1 MNIDTEKKMY
11 EMSLYTNIIPKM
23 VDTSQIKINNKKSK
37 KDEKSINSDVNN
49 RIKRKAS
56 VLNYQQRSLQE
67 RMSLIQSKELQIK
80 ELEETLEQV
89 KSSYSQSLNKSKKR
103 SDKEKIKIKT
113 LSKKLSELQSNKKN
127 SEKSFEYEEKVITE
141 KEKII
146 LVINDALRKIGKI
159 KNDLNIHKSKL
170 ISLENELKKG
180 ECKID
185 KSKSH
190 LKEDCIINL
199 LDFICIEGDIQT
211 GIIINIYV

>member
-1 MNIDTEKKMY
+1 MNIDTENKMY
-11 EMSLYTNIIPKM
+11 EFSLYTNLVPKM
-23 VDTSQIKINNKKSK
+23 VDTSQIKINNKKIK
-37 KDEKSINSDVNN
+37 KDESSINSNVNN

-80 ELEETLEQV
+80 ELERTLEQV
-89 KSSYSQSLNKSKKR
+89 KSNYSQKLNKSKN
-103 SDKEKIKIKT
+103 KENKQKIRIRT
-113 LSKKLSELQSNKKN
+113 LSKKLSELDTNKKHN
-127 SEKSFEYEEKVITE
+127 DNNMEYEEKMVTE
-141 KEKII
+141 KENII

-185 KSKSH
+185 KSKKH
-190 LKEDCIINL
+190 LKEACIINL
-199 LDFICIEGDIQT
+199 LDFICIEGDIET